1 MMIELIVGVIVF
13 IALIFV
19 LYLIAPD
26 IEIFIFMLAV
36 LAVIICPIMA
46 ILNIFP
52 WVNIVILFITMCV
65 CLGMCLGG
73 EDWRL

>member
-1 MMIELIVGVIVF
+1 MMIELIVGVITF
-13 IALIFV
+13 IALLVV
-19 LYLIAPD
+19 LYMYAPD
-26 IEIFIFMLAV
+26 VELFIFIVAV
-36 LAVIICPIMA
+36 LAVIICPILA